1 MDSRFRLGLASQCHP
16 GPKGN
21 VDLITANNLTLHA
34 SIFRTLTTD
43 RQTREETQNRREM
56 SEETL
61 DSGQPALKYMTVPEK
76 IELTPGTS
84 GGEIHEPPNR
94 YRPMRVP
101 DTITLE
107 ATTPAVAPSGAVDVE
122 VGEPGVLMTDRH
134 GQGPVG
140 DAGRRLRR
148 AMDPTPVDIQPP
160 AHAQ

>member
-1 MDSRFRLGLASQCHP
+1 
-16 GPKGN
+16 
-21 VDLITANNLTLHA
+21 
-34 SIFRTLTTD
+34 
-43 RQTREETQNRREM
+43 M

-61 DSGQPALKYMTVPEK
+61 DSGQPTLKYMTVPEK

-84 GGEIHEPPNR
+84 GSEIHEPPNR

-107 ATTPAVAPSGAVDVE
+107 ATTPAAPPSRAVEVE

-134 GQGPVG
+134 GQGPLG
-140 DAGRRLRR
+140 DAGRRRGR
-148 AMDPTPVDIQPP
+148 AMEPTPVDIQPP

>member
-1 MDSRFRLGLASQCHP
+1 
-16 GPKGN
+16 
-21 VDLITANNLTLHA
+21 
-34 SIFRTLTTD
+34 
-43 RQTREETQNRREM
+43 M

-61 DSGQPALKYMTVPEK
+61 DSGQPTLKYMTVPEK

-84 GGEIHEPPNR
+84 GGEVHEPPNR

-107 ATTPAVAPSGAVDVE
+107 ATAPPAPPSRGVEVE
-122 VGEPGVLMTDRH
+122 VGEPGVLVTDH
-134 GQGPVG
+134 HSQGPVG

-148 AMDPTPVDIQPP
+148 TKDPTPVDIQPP